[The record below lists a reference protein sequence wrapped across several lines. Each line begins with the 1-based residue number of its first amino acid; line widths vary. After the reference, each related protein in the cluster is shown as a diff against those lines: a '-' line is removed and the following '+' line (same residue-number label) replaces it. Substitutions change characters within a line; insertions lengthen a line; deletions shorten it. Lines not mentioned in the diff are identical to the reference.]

1 MFYSFE
7 NMVCLLLEDVLKKS
21 ELYFIEVYKQGQH
34 YYMKDKLFL
43 ENAQISTNALIKLF
57 GVEHS
62 LYFLLT
68 KRPIPMPYIILRWSE
83 ETKGYTARFIN
94 NARSGAETTPFNPKY
109 ERTTRTLENFFNQ
122 LHPLIQLEAEKI
134 KAAIAQLDTNRM
146 YGDWEI
152 EDIISRIYEEKLY
165 TPPSFH

>member
-7 NMVCLLLEDVLKKS
+7 NMVCLLLEDTLKKS
-21 ELYFIEVYKQGQH
+21 ELYFIEVYKEGQL

-43 ENAQISTNALIKLF
+43 ENAQLSTEALIKLF

-83 ETKGYTARFIN
+83 EAKSYTARFIN
-94 NARSGAETTPFNPKY
+94 NVKSEADITPFNPKY
-109 ERTTRTLENFFNQ
+109 ERTARTLENFFNQ
-122 LHPLIQLEAEKI
+122 LQPLIQLEVEKI
-134 KAAIAQLDTNRM
+134 KAAIAHFTTNRM

-152 EDIISRIYEEKLY
+152 ENIISRIYEEKLY
-165 TPPSFH
+165 TPSSFY